1 MTKASKKDMI
11 IEAASRMFAKKG
23 FHQAKMDEI
32 AVMAGVA
39 KGTLYYNFSS
49 KSKLFA
55 ATVTQGLNRIMDE
68 IQEDLESDLP
78 FMDHLHSLISN
89 MIRLYIS
96 HSEVT
101 RIYVNEMS
109 SGIDDDVRMEIQ
121 DVRKKFIQF
130 IQDILET
137 GKAKGYLKPLSC
149 HLSAL
154 AVVGIIDALCTSH
167 LESSPDNT
175 EAVSVD
181 KTIDTVFT
189 ILSTGLVASEQG
201 QIQED

>member
-1 MTKASKKDMI
+1 MI
-11 IEAASRMFAKKG
+11 IGAAAGIFAQKG

-32 AVMAGVA
+32 AVTAGVA

-55 ATVTQGLNRIMDE
+55 ATVTQGLNKIMDE
-68 IQEDLESDLP
+68 IQADLESDLP

-109 SGIDDDVRMEIQ
+109 SGIDDDVRTEIQ
-121 DVRKKFIQF
+121 EVRKKFIQF
-130 IQDILET
+130 IQDILEA
-137 GKAKGYLKPLSC
+137 GKEKGYLKPLSC

-167 LESSPDNT
+167 LENATDDK
-175 EAVSVD
+175 EAASVD

-189 ILSTGLVASEQG
+189 ILSTGMVVSDPGQHQG
-201 QIQED
+201 N